1 MRKHI
6 ISSVLIVAIM
16 SMLVS
21 CGQGTADS
29 STKVILNTP
38 TECTVQILIDYE
50 RNSFAYND
58 DATIYIDDI
67 EIGCVSVGEIGSFQI
82 TTETGQHSIQA
93 KGDTA
98 IRHNNSSAVEF
109 TIDDTTQ
116 DVRFELKDDSIT
128 GLTISLVPRSDLE
141 QSSIQEDNTTSVG
154 TSASSDLS
162 EIEDLS
168 YYESIIFLNEQ
179 MIQALVAESPLD
191 EKTLMESYKSLLAF
205 RMFEATFKDE
215 AYYYYTKDKNAYPPA
230 EEIADECLR
239 IKDEMKLY
247 FDEESVDSLVSSLAL
262 RILPLF
268 RHSSPFP
275 FEAYEVL
282 TPFGDPDI
290 EAMWELYFD
299 SEIGGIGVQ
308 WASTFD
314 SKAGIDETSTEFE
327 QDTRPLPNDV
337 SAWSGTLGAESW
349 CEISFSYPSVWND
362 YGFDVIIDHPDLGQD
377 TDLYEMRVVLN
388 DFGTEQPAF
397 HIEFIADSKPY
408 NSSSVDF
415 NTGLNDAI
423 IDRYPYP
430 DPNHKLITTGEDQD
444 IRYWISALYKNN
456 QLGNTQDWR
465 QADWGEVV
473 SPYIESVLDS
483 AFITN
488 ASFALG

>member
-16 SMLVS
+16 PMLVS

-29 STKVILNTP
+29 STEVVSNIT
-38 TECTVQILIDYE
+38 TECTVQILIDYD

-67 EIGCVSVGEIGSFQI
+67 EIGGVSVGEIGSFQI

-93 KGDTA
+93 KGGTA
-98 IRHNNSSAVEF
+98 IRHNNSSVVEF

-128 GLTISLVPRSDLE
+128 GLTISLVSRSDLE
-141 QSSIQEDNTTSVG
+141 QSGIQEDNTTSVG

-168 YYESIIFLNEQ
+168 YYESMIFLNEQ
-179 MIQALVAESPLD
+179 MIQTLITESPLD
-191 EKTLMESYKSLLAF
+191 EEALRESYELLLAF
-205 RMFEATFKDE
+205 RITEALFKDDVYKH
-215 AYYYYTKDKNAYPPA
+215 YYPDAKDIYPPA
-230 EEIADECLR
+230 KEITDEYLR
-239 IKDEMKLY
+239 IQDEMKRY
-247 FDEESVDSLVSSLAL
+247 FDEASVEESVNNSITIA
-262 RILPLF
+262 RITLLPF
-268 RHSSPFP
+268 GRSFP
-275 FEAYEVL
+275 YEVYEVL
-282 TPFGDPDI
+282 TPSGDPDI
-290 EAMWELYFD
+290 GAMWELYFD
-299 SEIGGIGVQ
+299 SE
-308 WASTFD
+308 F
-314 SKAGIDETSTEFE
+314 GIDEVPVESE
-327 QDTRPLPNDV
+327 QDTRPLPDEV
-337 SAWSGTLGAESW
+337 STWQGTLGAESW

-362 YGFDVIIDHPDLGQD
+362 YGFEVIIDHPDLGQD

-465 QADWGEVV
+465 QADWDEVV